1 MTTHTEAEALL
12 LESNL
17 IKRLRPRY
25 NIFLRDDKSF
35 ACILV
40 SGDHPFSRVLKHR
53 GVAKRRLLRPL
64 PVNMGGQSD
73 TLPRCSGRFCS
84 VAAPIR
90 YSPPALAPVCC
101 IR

>member
-1 MTTHTEAEALL
+1 MVADTAAMEFVTTHTEAEALL

-40 SGDHPFSRVLKHR
+40 SGDHPFPRVLKHR
-53 GVAKRRLLRPL
+53 GAQSRKGDCFGLRL
-64 PVNMGGQSD
+64 NMGGQSD
-73 TLPRCSGRFCS
+73 TYR
-84 VAAPIR
+84 VAAGVF
-90 YSPPALAPVCC
+90 AP
-101 IR
+101 